1 MERVTCAGLPDCL
14 RLSNDRID
22 IVVPTAV
29 GPRIMRCGFL
39 GGPNLL
45 GECPQLA
52 TQTTLGEWK
61 PWGGH
66 RLWAA
71 PEQMP
76 GSYAPDNGPIR
87 WELRDEGRLHVRQRP
102 DASGLEKA
110 LVIHLAPSGASLTI
124 EHEICNRHYWPIEIA
139 AWALT
144 VVSPGATAL
153 LPQPA
158 FRSHDEQLLPVRAMA
173 LWSFTN
179 MTDHRWRFGRRFIT
193 LTPDHAPGKPQ
204 KIGIRNELGW
214 CACVWPNAVLIK
226 QFACDAAARYPDC
239 GVNNEIYADG
249 PYLEIEALGRLE
261 RLAPGERTRLTERWL
276 ISEGLDAAVIADESR
291 LYDACVDLLRDS
303 GP

>member
-22 IVVPTAV
+22 VVVPTTV
-29 GPRIMRCGFL
+29 GPRIIRLGFL
-39 GGPNLL
+39 DGPNLL
-45 GECPQLA
+45 GEYPQLA
-52 TQTTLGEWK
+52 TNTTLGEWK

-76 GSYAPDNGPIR
+76 GSYAPDNSPIH
-87 WELRDEGRLHVRQRP
+87 WELRNERSLHVRQQP

-110 LVIHLAPSGASLTI
+110 LAIHLPASGSSLTI
-124 EHEICNRHYWPIEIA
+124 EHEICNRHYWPVEIA

-144 VVSPGATAL
+144 IVSPGATAL

-179 MTDHRWRFGRRFIT
+179 MADRRWRFGNRFVT
-193 LTPDHAPGKPQ
+193 LTPDHTRGPQ

-214 CACVWPNAVLIK
+214 CACLWPGALLIK
-226 QFACDAAARYPDC
+226 QFAFDATARYPDC
-239 GVNNEIYADG
+239 GVNNEVYADG
-249 PYLEIEALGRLE
+249 PYLEIETLGPLE
-261 RLAPGERTRLTERWL
+261 RLGPGERTTLVERWL
-276 ISEGLDAAVIADESR
+276 ISEGLPTAIIGDESR
-291 LYDACVDLLRDS
+291 LYDACVQLLRNWS
-303 GP
+303 

>member
-14 RLSNDRID
+14 RLSNDRIEV
-22 IVVPTAV
+22 VVPTTV
-29 GPRIMRCGFL
+29 GPRIIRFGFV

-45 GECPQLA
+45 GEYPQLA
-52 TQTTLGEWK
+52 TNTALGEWK

-76 GSYAPDNGPIR
+76 GSYAPDNAPIL
-87 WELRDEGRLHVRQRP
+87 WELRDARTLHVRQQP
-102 DASGLEKA
+102 DASGLEKD
-110 LVIHLAPSGASLTI
+110 LVIHLPSSGGSLTI

-158 FRSHDEQLLPVRAMA
+158 FRSHDEQLRPVRAMA
-173 LWSFTN
+173 LWSFTD
-179 MTDHRWRFGRRFIT
+179 MTDPRWRFGTRFIA
-193 LTPDHAPGKPQ
+193 LTPDPTRGEPQ

-214 CACVWPNAVLIK
+214 CASVWPDAVLIK
-226 QFACDAAARYPDC
+226 EFAFDAAARYPDG
-239 GVNNEIYADG
+239 GVNNEVYVDG
-249 PYLEIEALGRLE
+249 PYLEIETLGRLE
-261 RLAPGERTRLTERWL
+261 RLEPGECTRLVERWHVGD
-276 ISEGLDAAVIADESR
+276 GLSAAVMGDESR
-291 LYDACVDLLRDS
+291 LYDACLQLLHDS
-303 GP
+303 SA

>member
-14 RLSNDRID
+14 RLSNDRIEV
-22 IVVPTAV
+22 VVPTTI
-29 GPRIMRCGFL
+29 GPRIMSCRVP

-45 GECPQLA
+45 GEYPQLV
-52 TQTTLGEWK
+52 TNTPLGEWK

-76 GSYAPDNGPIR
+76 GSYAPDNAPIQ
-87 WELRDEGRLHVRQRP
+87 WELRTDRSLLVRQQP
-102 DASGLEKA
+102 DASGLEKS
-110 LVIHLAPSGASLTI
+110 LVIHLPPNGRSLTI

-144 VVSPGATAL
+144 IVSPGATAL

-179 MTDHRWRFGRRFIT
+179 MTDRRWRFGRRFIT
-193 LTPDHAPGKPQ
+193 LTPDQARGEPQ

-214 CACVWPNAVLIK
+214 CACVWPEAVLVK
-226 QFACDAAARYPDC
+226 QFAFDAAARYPDC
-239 GVNNEIYADG
+239 GVNNEIYVDG
-249 PYLEIEALGRLE
+249 PYLEIETLGGPERLE
-261 RLAPGERTRLTERWL
+261 PGERTRLVERWIVGERL
-276 ISEGLDAAVIADESR
+276 SAAVIADESR
-291 LYDACVDLLRDS
+291 LYDACVGLLHDS
-303 GP
+303 SG